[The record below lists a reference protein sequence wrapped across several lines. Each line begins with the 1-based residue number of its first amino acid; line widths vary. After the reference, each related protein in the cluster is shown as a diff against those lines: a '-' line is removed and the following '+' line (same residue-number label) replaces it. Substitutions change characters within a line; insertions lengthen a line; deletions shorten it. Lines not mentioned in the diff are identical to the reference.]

1 MTALAWITASRER
14 AVLLTTLAVLL
25 ILPPVAHGV
34 GEPFYIS
41 LTTRILIFG
50 LAAASLDL
58 ILGFGGMVSFGHAA
72 FVGIGAYVVGV
83 LFFHQFEGSTLFG
96 MAGSVNAFLV
106 WPLAVLASALAAL
119 VIGAVCLRTKGIG
132 FIMITLAFAQMFYFL
147 FVSLRRYGGD
157 DGIAL
162 WGRSEF
168 GGLID
173 INDKTSFYYLVL
185 AILLAF
191 LGLCHRLLNSRFGMV
206 IRGAKENERRMQA
219 LGFSTYRYK
228 LVAFTIAGA
237 GGGLAGVL
245 LANATEYAG
254 PAYMAWS
261 RSGEIIVMVV
271 LGGMGTLF
279 GPVFGAAALLLLEEV
294 LADVTE
300 HWQIILG
307 PILLLIV
314 LFARRGLY
322 GLIQG
327 RAHSSKA
334 RPAIPAAEPA
344 PTPATGDD

>member
-1 MTALAWITASRER
+1 MTALARLFATRER
-14 AVLLTTLAVLL
+14 IVLLATLAILL
-25 ILPPVAHGV
+25 ALPPVAEAAGSK
-34 GEPFYIS
+34 FYIS
-41 LTTRILIFG
+41 LATRILIFG

-96 MAGSVNAFLV
+96 LPGSVNAFLV

-119 VIGAVCLRTKGIG
+119 VIGAICLRTSGIG

-147 FVSLRRYGGD
+147 LVSLRRYGGD

-162 WGRSEF
+162 WNRSEF

-173 INDKTSFYYLVL
+173 IEDNTSFYYLVL

-191 LGLCHRLLNSRFGMV
+191 LGFCHRLLNARFGMV
-206 IRGAKENERRMQA
+206 IRGVKENERRMRA
-219 LGFSTYRYK
+219 LGFPTYRYK
-228 LVAFTIAGA
+228 LAAFTIAGA

-245 LANATEYAG
+245 LANATTYAG
-254 PAYMAWS
+254 PAFMTWA

-279 GPVFGAAALLLLEEV
+279 GPVFGAAALLLMEEM
-294 LADVTE
+294 LADITE
-300 HWQIILG
+300 HWQIVLG
-307 PILLLIV
+307 PILLLVV

-327 RAHSSKA
+327 R
-334 RPAIPAAEPA
+334 PGAAMKPPA
-344 PTPATGDD
+344 PIAAKTVPVND

>member
-1 MTALAWITASRER
+1 MTALAWTAANRER
-14 AVLLTTLAVLL
+14 VILLATLAVLL
-25 ILPPVAHGV
+25 VLPPVAKAA
-34 GEPFYIS
+34 GETFYIS
-41 LTTRILIFG
+41 LATRILIFG

-119 VIGAVCLRTKGIG
+119 LIGAVCLRTSGIG

-147 FVSLRRYGGD
+147 LVSLRRYGGD

-162 WGRSEF
+162 WSRSEF
-168 GGLID
+168 AGLID
-173 INDKTSFYYLVL
+173 IDDNTTFYYLVL

-191 LGLCHRLLNSRFGMV
+191 LGLCHRLLNARFGMV
-206 IRGAKENERRMQA
+206 IRGVKENERRMQA
-219 LGFSTYRYK
+219 LGFATYRYK
-228 LVAFTIAGA
+228 LAAFTIAGA

-245 LANATEYAG
+245 LANATTYAG
-254 PAYMAWS
+254 PAFMTWD
-261 RSGEIIVMVV
+261 RSGEVIVMVV

-279 GPVFGAAALLLLEEV
+279 GPVFGAAALLLMEEV

-300 HWQIILG
+300 HWQIVLG
-307 PILLLIV
+307 PILLLVV
-314 LFARRGLY
+314 LFARRGIY

-327 RAHSSKA
+327 R
-334 RPAIPAAEPA
+334 PAD
-344 PTPATGDD
+344 G

>member
-1 MTALAWITASRER
+1 MNALAWLTASRER
-14 AVLLTTLAVLL
+14 VVLLTTLAVLL
-25 ILPPVAHGV
+25 VLPPVAHGV

-41 LTTRILIFG
+41 LASRILIFG

-72 FVGIGAYVVGV
+72 FVGIGAYMVGV
-83 LFFHQFEGSTLFG
+83 LFFHQFEGSTLLG
-96 MAGSVNAFLV
+96 LPGSVNASLV

-119 VIGAVCLRTKGIG
+119 VIGAVCLRTRGIG

-168 GGLID
+168 AGLID
-173 INDKTSFYYLVL
+173 INDNTSFYYLVL

-191 LGLCHRLLNSRFGMV
+191 LALCHRLLNSRFGMV

-219 LGFSTYRYK
+219 LGFPTYRYK
-228 LVAFTIAGA
+228 LAAFVISGA

-254 PAYMAWS
+254 PAYMAWN

-300 HWQIILG
+300 HWQIVLG
-307 PILLLIV
+307 PILLLVV

-327 RAHSSKA
+327 RPGGGLKA
-334 RPAIPAAEPA
+334 LA
-344 PTPATGDD
+344 PPTATTTPATGDD

>member
-1 MTALAWITASRER
+1 MTALTWITASRER
-14 AVLLTTLAVLL
+14 IVLLTTLAILL

-41 LTTRILIFG
+41 LATRILIFG

-83 LFFHQFEGSTLFG
+83 LFFHQFEGSTLLG
-96 MAGSVNAFLV
+96 MGGSVNAFLV

-119 VIGAVCLRTKGIG
+119 VIVAACLRTKGIG

-147 FVSLRRYGGD
+147 FISLRRYGGD

-168 GGLID
+168 AGLID
-173 INDKTSFYYLVL
+173 INDNTSFYYLVL

-219 LGFSTYRYK
+219 LGFPTYRYK
-228 LVAFTIAGA
+228 LAPFTVAGA

-271 LGGMGTLF
+271 LGGIGTLV

-307 PILLLIV
+307 PILLLVV

-322 GLIQG
+322 GLIRG
-327 RAHSSKA
+327 RSGGRKRAAAAA
-334 RPAIPAAEPA
+334 RDTAAETA
-344 PTPATGDD
+344 AGDD

>member
-1 MTALAWITASRER
+1 MTALGRLFATRER
-14 AVLLTTLAVLL
+14 IVLLATLAVLL
-25 ILPPVAHGV
+25 VLPVVAEAAGAK
-34 GEPFYIS
+34 FYIS
-41 LTTRILIFG
+41 LATRILIFG

-96 MAGSVNAFLV
+96 LPGSVNAFLV

-119 VIGAVCLRTKGIG
+119 VIGAICLRTSGIG

-147 FVSLRRYGGD
+147 FVSMRRYGGD

-162 WGRSEF
+162 WNRSEF

-173 INDKTSFYYLVL
+173 IEDNTSFYYLVL

-191 LGLCHRLLNSRFGMV
+191 LGFCHRLLNARFGMV
-206 IRGAKENERRMQA
+206 IRGVKENERRMQA
-219 LGFSTYRYK
+219 LGFPTYRYK
-228 LVAFTIAGA
+228 LAAFTIAGA

-245 LANATEYAG
+245 LANATTYAG
-254 PAYMAWS
+254 PAFMTWA

-279 GPVFGAAALLLLEEV
+279 GPVYGAAALLLMEEM
-294 LADVTE
+294 LADITE
-300 HWQIILG
+300 HWQIVLG
-307 PILLLIV
+307 PILLLVV

-327 RAHSSKA
+327 RSGGATKPQ
-334 RPAIPAAEPA
+334 PAMAAKPAEAN
-344 PTPATGDD
+344 D